1 MDIITIKES
10 SSGKKQQI
18 AIDLNPEEKHQ
29 KEKKGFKKR
38 IKSFLRRFDPRPDF
52 TFKEGE

>member
-10 SSGKKQQI
+10 SSGKKQQL

-29 KEKKGFKKR
+29 EKKKGFKER
-38 IKSFLRRFDPRPDF
+38 LKSFLRRFDPRPDF
-52 TFKEGE
+52 TFREGE

>member
-1 MDIITIKES
+1 MRPLQLAKSRKES
-10 SSGKKQQI
+10 IEVSF
-18 AIDLNPEEKHQ
+18 DQ